1 MSIAPLMRSFLIPQ
15 SMPRLVCS
23 DVSHLRLGFCTCEA
37 DRPVV
42 TALPPNG
49 YLAPLSVLRS
59 SCVPY
64 GCTAWLPWRP
74 QPARSARV
82 DNREPRMKSSL
93 LMRHEAETAGKVDH
107 LCPSASRDEPSRRT
121 TPV

>member
-1 MSIAPLMRSFLIPQ
+1 MSITPVMRSFLIPQ
-15 SMPRLVCS
+15 SSPTFVCS
-23 DVSHLRLGFCTCEA
+23 EVSHLRLGFATCAA

-42 TALPPNG
+42 TALPPKA
-49 YLAPLSVLRS
+49 YLAPLSVLSR

-64 GCTAWLPWRP
+64 GCSAWLPWRP

-82 DNREPRMKSSL
+82 EKREPFMKSSL

-107 LCPSASRDEPSRRT
+107 LCPSASRD
-121 TPV
+121 